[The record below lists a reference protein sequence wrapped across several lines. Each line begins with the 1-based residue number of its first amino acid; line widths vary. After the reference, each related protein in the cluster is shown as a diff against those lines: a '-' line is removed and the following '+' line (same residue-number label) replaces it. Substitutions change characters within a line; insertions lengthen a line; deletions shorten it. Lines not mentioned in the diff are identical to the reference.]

1 MRFATYLVHDRQR
14 AMMLEETI
22 ANAKESVGKLWLE
35 TADCRKAPKFLN
47 WRSREQAVS
56 WALSGNLRD

>member
-1 MRFATYLVHDRQR
+1 VPVGVSAIVVPFYLVHDRQR

-22 ANAKESVGKLWLE
+22 ANAKESVSKLWLE

-47 WRSREQAVS
+47 
-56 WALSGNLRD
+56 